1 MVTSFW
7 GDIITAVL
15 ALPMLLLA
23 RDPARHALPLHAW
36 NLFGMA
42 DLLLALTL
50 GVTSAD
56 GSPLQI
62 FPPPGSAAMQALPF
76 SLVPTVLVPV
86 WLMMHGAIFV
96 RLRRESGFRAVAR
109 KRAG

>member
-1 MVTSFW
+1 
-7 GDIITAVL
+7 
-15 ALPMLLLA
+15 
-23 RDPARHALPLHAW
+23 
-36 NLFGMA
+36 
-42 DLLLALTL
+42 
-50 GVTSAD
+50 
-56 GSPLQI
+56 
-62 FPPPGSAAMQALPF
+62 MQALPF